1 MENEKRMIQNFEI
14 TQCVQIGSK
23 EVVIGINE
31 NATDGMKYMCCF
43 VERNELFELYN
54 SVMVSDDYAQVIA
67 LYGERLKDAALEFI
81 EQNKDISNQVLTEN
95 DCITDHYSRNIQ
107 GKVIVR
113 NVKHLRPEY
122 QRAEYQLYFVTGG
135 FGSYGNARGSAV
147 YCTNLH
153 SGKDVRIERMEVVGE
168 IKPECLPEW
177 AKETADRLKKDY
189 KRKHKE
195 VER

>member
-1 MENEKRMIQNFEI
+1 MDSEKRMIQSFEV
-14 TQCVQIGSK
+14 TQCVKIGSK
-23 EVVIGINE
+23 EIVVGIDE
-31 NATDGMKYMCCF
+31 NAADGMKYMCCF
-43 VERNELFELYN
+43 VDRNELFELYN
-54 SVMVSDDYAQVIA
+54 EAFVSDNYPEIIEIF
-67 LYGERLKDAALEFI
+67 GERVNNAAIDFI
-81 EQNKDISNQVLTEN
+81 NETKGMSKQVLTEN

-153 SGKDVRIERMEVVGE
+153 SGKEVRIERMEVIGE
-168 IKPECLPEW
+168 VKPECLPEW
-177 AKETADRLKKDY
+177 AKETSDRLKKDY

>member
-1 MENEKRMIQNFEI
+1 MEKGKRMIQSFEV
-14 TQCVQIGSK
+14 TQCVKIGSK
-23 EVVIGINE
+23 EIVVGIDE
-31 NATDGMKYMCCF
+31 NAADGNKYMCCF
-43 VERNELFELYN
+43 VDRNDLFELYN
-54 SVMVSDDYAQVIA
+54 DAFVSSNYPEIIEIF
-67 LYGERLKDAALEFI
+67 GERVNNAAIDFMNET
-81 EQNKDISNQVLTEN
+81 KGMSKQVLTEQ
-95 DCITDHYSRNIQ
+95 DCIPDNYKNNIQ
-107 GKVIVR
+107 GKIVVR
-113 NVKHLRPEY
+113 NAKELRPEY

-147 YCTNLH
+147 FCTNIH
-153 SGKDVRIERMEVVGE
+153 SGKDVRIERMEVVGV